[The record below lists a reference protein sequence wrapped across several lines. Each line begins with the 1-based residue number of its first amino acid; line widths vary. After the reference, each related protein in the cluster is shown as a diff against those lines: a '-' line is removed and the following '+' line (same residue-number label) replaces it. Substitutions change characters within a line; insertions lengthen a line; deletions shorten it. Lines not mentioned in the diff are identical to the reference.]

1 MQKNGYSPTKDEL
14 DAMSHD
20 ELWDAFLQA
29 WPYERLQNLTLT
41 EYQHRDND
49 DSFAE
54 WLETKTKALNG
65 DSFVFGE
72 KFSIYNSDPSKTNK
86 VKDGYCSNEFYC
98 WKKELGTTPEEAFE
112 KVKSS
117 ILRIVD
123 AARHGDVQAVQNDDV
138 LDFVKWKI
146 AFLYQDRI
154 NPAFPS
160 IFTKGLLRRAAF
172 LDKND
177 FSYYKAIKRIMATYD
192 NSEHIIDFSK
202 RLSEKAL
209 EIRSQSKTENSN
221 ANETKSKSNNTSEGI
236 GINKE
241 QNEKRQSYT
250 DKEFLHDVWIS
261 KNDLRRLKTLLLRKK
276 NIILQG
282 PPGVGKTWTA
292 RRLARLMDDHHSENH
307 ICMVQFHQN
316 YAYEDFI
323 HGYKPTANG
332 FTLTDGVFLDFC
344 KKAEQDRDHKYF
356 FIIDEINRGNL
367 SKILG
372 EVMMLI
378 ETDHRND
385 QIRLP
390 NRDDLFCV
398 PDNIYVIGMM
408 NTADRSLAIIDY
420 ALRRRFSF
428 FTMTPGFESI
438 RFKEIRQT
446 IESNLAKGQSNP
458 KYFEEFLVALRDI
471 NKAIANH
478 SSLGKGFLVGHSY
491 LAYAEK
497 LAEMHESDPSEWV
510 TKFNEWLSD
519 VVEFDLI
526 PLFEEYLFDDDE
538 TLENWLRMLRPYIIN
553 RDLL

>member
-1 MQKNGYSPTKDEL
+1 MQNNGYSPRKDEL

-54 WLETKTKALNG
+54 WLETKTKALNA
-65 DSFVFGE
+65 DSGTFGE
-72 KFSIYNSDPSKTNK
+72 KFSIYKSDPTKK
-86 VKDGYCSNEFYC
+86 EKAKDGYVANELYC
-98 WKKELGTTPEEAFE
+98 WKRKLGETPEEAFE
-112 KVKSS
+112 KVKAS
-117 ILRIVD
+117 ILGIVD
-123 AARHGDVQAVQNDDV
+123 AARRGDIQTVQDD
-138 LDFVKWKI
+138 DTIGYVKWKI
-146 AFLYQDRI
+146 AFLYQDRKDLV
-154 NPAFPS
+154 FPS
-160 IFTKGLLRRAAF
+160 IFSDRNIRKAARVKKPF
-172 LDKND
+172 PH
-177 FSYYKAIKRIMATYD
+177 SEAIKRIMANYD
-192 NSEHIIDFSK
+192 KSESIVDYSK
-202 RLSEKAL
+202 RLVK
-209 EIRSQSKTENSN
+209 ENTDFKSRP
-221 ANETKSKSNNTSEGI
+221 ETKSNGSACLDDIDLNTTPI
-236 GINKE
+236 
-241 QNEKRQSYT
+241 EKAQSYT
-250 DKEFLHDVWIS
+250 DDDFLHDVWIS

-332 FTLTDGVFLDFC
+332 FTLTDGIFLDFC

-398 PDNIYVIGMM
+398 PDNVYVIGMM

-428 FTMTPGFESI
+428 ITMTPGFESI
-438 RFKEIRQT
+438 RFKEIRQS
-446 IESNLAKGQSNP
+446 IESNLAKGQSNQ
-458 KYFEEFLVALRDI
+458 KYFEEFLAVLRDI
-471 NKAIANH
+471 NDDIANLP
-478 SSLGKGFLVGHSY
+478 SLGKGFLVGHSY

-497 LAEMHESDPSEWV
+497 LPEMHESDPSEWV
-510 TKFNEWLSD
+510 TKFKEWLSD

-538 TLENWLRMLRPYIIN
+538 RLNNWLDKLKPYMIN

>member
-1 MQKNGYSPTKDEL
+1 MQNNGYSPTKDEL

-54 WLETKTKALNG
+54 WLETKTKALNA
-65 DSFVFGE
+65 DSGTFGE
-72 KFSIYNSDPSKTNK
+72 KFSIYKSDPTKK
-86 VKDGYCSNEFYC
+86 EKAKDGYVANELYC
-98 WKKELGTTPEEAFE
+98 WKRKLGETPEEAFE
-112 KVKSS
+112 KVKAS
-117 ILRIVD
+117 ILGIVD
-123 AARHGDVQAVQNDDV
+123 AARRGDIQTVQDD
-138 LDFVKWKI
+138 DTIGYVKWKI
-146 AFLYQDRI
+146 AFLYQDRKDLV
-154 NPAFPS
+154 FPS
-160 IFTKGLLRRAAF
+160 IFSDRNIRKAARVKKPF
-172 LDKND
+172 PH
-177 FSYYKAIKRIMATYD
+177 SEAIKRIMANYD
-192 NSEHIIDFSK
+192 KSESIVDYSK
-202 RLSEKAL
+202 RLVK
-209 EIRSQSKTENSN
+209 ENTDFKSRP
-221 ANETKSKSNNTSEGI
+221 ETKSNGSACLDDIELNTTPI
-236 GINKE
+236 
-241 QNEKRQSYT
+241 EKAQSYT
-250 DKEFLHDVWIS
+250 DDDFLHDVWIS

-332 FTLTDGVFLDFC
+332 FTLTDGIFLDFC

-398 PDNIYVIGMM
+398 PDNVYVIGMM

-428 FTMTPGFESI
+428 ITMTPGFESI
-438 RFKEIRQT
+438 RFKEIRQS
-446 IESNLAKGQSNP
+446 IESNLAKGQSNKRTSILP
-458 KYFEEFLVALRDI
+458 T
-471 NKAIANH
+471 IA
-478 SSLGKGFLVGHSY
+478 S
-491 LAYAEK
+491 
-497 LAEMHESDPSEWV
+497 
-510 TKFNEWLSD
+510 
-519 VVEFDLI
+519 
-526 PLFEEYLFDDDE
+526 
-538 TLENWLRMLRPYIIN
+538 
-553 RDLL
+553 